1 MDVTVGTIQ
10 VQLITQN
17 AGIFV
22 GENYPIQWSMQLKI
36 NSAGGTVAGDGNIL
50 YRVINVIDD
59 PDIIDSNW
67 IKIEKD
73 DSKEDEGTV
82 GPHSSGG

>member
-22 GENYPIQWSMQLKI
+22 GENYPIQWSTQLKI

-50 YRVINVIDD
+50 YRAINVIDD
-59 PDIIDSNW
+59 PDMIDSNW
-67 IKIEKD
+67 VNIEKGE
-73 DSKEDEGTV
+73 SKEEGPV
-82 GPHSSGG
+82 GPRSSCR